1 MDIFV
6 GRQPILNQ
14 NKKTYAY
21 ELLFRDSLKNSF
33 PGIDGNIGT
42 SRLLANTFFS
52 MGIGEIT
59 GNHPG
64 FINFTKELILN
75 KTPLLF
81 PKNSIVVEILEDIEP
96 DIYVENAIKEFRKK
110 GYTVALD
117 DFIFDK
123 KYTNLIKLSNIIKF
137 DLMATPLNTIAGLV
151 KALKSKFNITL
162 LAEKVETHDEFLQ
175 AKEMGFTLFQGYFF
189 SKPEIISK
197 TDIPSNKMTLLS
209 LISELGK
216 SDMSFDKIARAIKND
231 ISISYKLMKFI
242 NSPYFRRVNEIS
254 TIKEAVSYLGEDTI
268 KQFVRV
274 VAAAG
279 LSDSK
284 PDELMRLS
292 VVRARMCEL
301 IGKHVKTDFSGEE
314 LFTMGLFSTVDAMLD
329 KDMKTILAEISFS
342 KKVSDG
348 LLGNNK
354 SFNALLSLCN
364 CFEKGSWADCV
375 LYDCILPEE
384 HDDLTLHLPSI
395 YMDAVKMADS
405 FLKI

>member
-52 MGIGEIT
+52 MGIKEIT
-59 GNHPG
+59 GNRPG

-75 KTPLLF
+75 KTPLMF
-81 PKNSIVVEILEDIEP
+81 PKESIIIEILEDVEP
-96 DIYVENAIKEFRKK
+96 DKYVEDAIKEFRKK
-110 GYTVALD
+110 GYKVALD
-117 DFIFDK
+117 DFVFDK

-137 DLMATPLNTIAGLV
+137 DLMATPLNTIESLV
-151 KALKSKFNITL
+151 KALKERFNITL
-162 LAEKVETHDEFLQ
+162 LAEKVETYEEFLK
-175 AKEMGFTLFQGYFF
+175 AKEMGFILFQGYFF
-189 SKPEIISK
+189 SKPEVISK
-197 TDIPSNKMTLLS
+197 TDISSNKMTLLN
-209 LISELGK
+209 LISEVGK
-216 SDMSFDKIARAIKND
+216 SSISFDKLSQIIKND

-254 TIKEAVSYLGEDTI
+254 TIKDAVAYLGEDTI

-274 VAAAG
+274 LAAAG

-292 VVRARMCEL
+292 IVRARMCEL
-301 IGKHVKTDFSGEE
+301 LGQYINTNFSGEE
-314 LFTMGLFSTVDAMLD
+314 LFTMGLFSAIDAMLD
-329 KDMKTILAEISFS
+329 KDMQNILNEISFS
-342 KKVSDG
+342 KKVSNG
-348 LLGNNK
+348 LLGNDK
-354 SFNALLSLCN
+354 DFNHLLSLCM
-364 CFEKGSWADCV
+364 CFEKGEWAMC
-375 LYDCILPEE
+375 CS
-384 HDDLTLHLPSI
+384 LTEDADSGLNAKLPSI
-395 YMDAVKMADS
+395 YIDALKMADN
-405 FLKI
+405 FLNM

>member
-52 MGIGEIT
+52 MGIKEIT

-75 KTPLLF
+75 KTPLMF
-81 PKNSIVVEILEDIEP
+81 PKESIVIEILEDVEP
-96 DIYVENAIKEFRKK
+96 DKAVEDSINEFRKK
-110 GYTVALD
+110 GYKVALD

-137 DLMATPLNTIAGLV
+137 DLMATPLDTIESLV
-151 KALKSKFNITL
+151 KTLKSKFNITL
-162 LAEKVETHDEFLQ
+162 LAEKVETHEEFLK
-175 AKEMGFTLFQGYFF
+175 AKEMGFALFQGYFF
-189 SKPEIISK
+189 SKPEVISK
-197 TDIPSNKMTLLS
+197 TDIPSNKMTLLN
-209 LISELGK
+209 LISEIGK
-216 SDMSFDKIARAIKND
+216 SSISFDKLSQMIKND

-254 TIKEAVSYLGEDTI
+254 TIKDAVAYLGEDTI

-274 VAAAG
+274 LAAAG
-279 LSDSK
+279 LSDNK

-292 VVRARMCEL
+292 IVRARMCEL
-301 IGKHVKTDFSGEE
+301 LGKYINTNFSSEE
-314 LFTMGLFSTVDAMLD
+314 LFTMGLFSTIDAMLD
-329 KDMKTILAEISFS
+329 KDMQNVLNEISFS
-342 KKVSDG
+342 KKVNNG
-348 LLGNNK
+348 LLGNDET
-354 SFNALLSLCN
+354 FNRLLSFCT
-364 CFEKGSWADCV
+364 CFEKGEWSMC
-375 LYDCILPEE
+375 CSLPQSIAC
-384 HDDLTLHLPSI
+384 DLNAHLPSI
-395 YMDAVKMADS
+395 YMDALKMADN
-405 FLKI
+405 FLNM

>member
-52 MGIGEIT
+52 MGIKEIT
-59 GNHPG
+59 GNRPG

-81 PKNSIVVEILEDIEP
+81 PKESIIIEILEDVEP
-96 DIYVENAIKEFRKK
+96 DKAVEDTIKEFRKK
-110 GYTVALD
+110 GYKVALD

-137 DLMATPLNTIAGLV
+137 DLMATPLDTIEGLV
-151 KALKSKFNITL
+151 KALKNKFNITL
-162 LAEKVETHDEFLQ
+162 LAEKVETYEEFLK
-175 AKEMGFTLFQGYFF
+175 AKEMGFSLFQGYFF
-189 SKPEIISK
+189 SKPEVISK
-197 TDIPSNKMTLLS
+197 TDIPSNKMTLLT
-209 LISELGK
+209 LISEIGK
-216 SDMSFDKIARAIKND
+216 SSMSFDKLAQIIKND

-242 NSPYFRRVNEIS
+242 NSPYFRRANEIS
-254 TIKEAVSYLGEDTI
+254 TIKDAVSFLGENTI

-274 VAAAG
+274 LAAAG
-279 LSDSK
+279 LSDNK

-292 VVRARMCEL
+292 IVRARMCERL
-301 IGKHVKTDFSGEE
+301 GKYINTNFSSEE
-314 LFTMGLFSTVDAMLD
+314 LFTMGLFSTIDAMLD
-329 KDMKTILAEISFS
+329 KDMQNILNEISFS
-342 KKVSDG
+342 RKVCSG
-348 LLGNNK
+348 LLGNDK
-354 SFNALLSLCN
+354 TFNHLLSLCT
-364 CFEKGSWADCV
+364 CFEKGEWAIC
-375 LYDCILPEE
+375 CRLPEE
-384 HDDLTLHLPSI
+384 MACDLNAHLPSI
-395 YMDAVKMADS
+395 YMDALKMADN
-405 FLKI
+405 FLNM

>member
-33 PGIDGNIGT
+33 PGIDGNTGT

-52 MGIGEIT
+52 MGINEIT

-81 PKNSIVVEILEDIEP
+81 PKESIVIEILEDIEP
-96 DIYVENAIKEFRKK
+96 DKDVEDAIKEFRKK

-123 KYTNLIKLSNIIKF
+123 KYINLIKLSNIIKF
-137 DLMATPLNTIAGLV
+137 DLMATPLGTITDLV
-151 KALKSKFNITL
+151 KALKAKFNITL
-162 LAEKVETHDEFLQ
+162 LAEKVETHEEFEK

-189 SKPEIISK
+189 SKPEVIAK
-197 TDIPSNKMTLLS
+197 TDIPSSKMTLLS
-209 LISELGK
+209 LISEIGK
-216 SDMSFDKIARAIKND
+216 SNISFDKLAKMIKND
-231 ISISYKLMKFI
+231 ISVSYKLMKFI
-242 NSPYFRRVNEIS
+242 NSPYFRRSNEIS
-254 TIKEAVSYLGEDTI
+254 TIKDAVSFLGEDTI

-274 VAAAG
+274 LAAAG
-279 LSDSK
+279 LNDNK

-292 VVRARMCEL
+292 IVRARMCEL
-301 IGKHVKTDFSGEE
+301 MGKHIKTPFSGEE
-314 LFTMGLFSTVDAMLD
+314 LFTMGLFSTIDAMLD
-329 KDMKTILAEISFS
+329 KDMKTILKEISFS
-342 KKVSDG
+342 KKVSEG
-348 LLGNNK
+348 LLGNNQT
-354 SFNALLSLCN
+354 FNELLSLCI
-364 CFEKGSWADCV
+364 CFENGTWATCN
-375 LYDCILPEE
+375 LPEE
-384 HDDLTLHLPSI
+384 ENKDLTVHLPSI
-395 YMDAVKMADS
+395 YMDALKMADN
-405 FLKI
+405 FLTM